1 MHKLLYILFLFCC
14 FTSNSQNFYLKING
28 SSETENFVID
38 SLSYEKNH
46 DNIKSIIDTFQKFQN
61 QLNNEGYINQRFISQ
76 SKVNDTTFHY
86 IVSLGS
92 RVKSMKIK
100 FDSLQPNIKTLLNIS
115 DKEIEIPIKD
125 TENRLNNYLQLLEKK
140 GHSISQIKLDHHFL
154 EENKITTQ
162 LKVVL
167 DEKRK
172 IDLIT
177 INPYYNFP
185 KGINKQLLKK
195 YVKKDFNQETINE
208 LQKELNQ
215 FPFIKTVK
223 PAEVLFTENKTILYL
238 YLEKANSNQFDGLIG
253 FSNDDAGNVKFN
265 GNVDLKLRNILNKG
279 EQFNLY
285 WKNDGNK
292 QSSFNLGT
300 ELPYI
305 FQSPVGLKAN
315 LQIFKQDST
324 QQNTKFNTSLLYY
337 INYNHKIG
345 VGYQSTNSVAGE
357 NNTYAAQ
364 NYSNNFVTLN
374 YENSVWKDHFLF
386 PLQSQIT
393 GSLGYGNRKTES
405 EKITQQFVDIEA
417 FHHFYL
423 NPRNVV
429 HLKTKMYQ
437 LFSPSILYNE
447 LLRFGGV
454 NSIRGFNENT
464 LQAQS
469 LSGLFTEYRFLLS
482 PTLYAHTITDYA
494 YYVDETTNTKG
505 NLYSVGLGI
514 GLVTPSGIFN
524 LIYANGVQ
532 PNQEFKMSNAI
543 IHLSYKTQF

>member
-61 QLNNEGYINQRFISQ
+61 QLNNEGYFNQRFISQ

-154 EENKITTQ
+154 EENKITAQ

-177 INPYYNFP
+177 INPYSNFP

-357 NNTYAAQ
+357 NNAYAAQ

-469 LSGLFTEYRFLLS
+469 LAGLFTEYRFLLS

-532 PNQEFKMSNAI
+532 ANQEFKMSNAI